1 MNQVFQKE
9 KQNDLQKLYNRQI
22 IPFSQKLK
30 YLFIMP
36 CVNRLERNAI
46 QVIDKTFDNF
56 EKNKLFDTVENVEWK
71 FLLLESGS
79 KDLSYLNSILPYLEN
94 YKNNINIIYSQS
106 PLDGPKNIFR
116 IFDIALKLKED
127 EFDFIIWMDDDI
139 VVCENFLKNCD
150 YWIRNYMN
158 FTIFGSLY
166 SPYHSFPVPNLNSN
180 ICKQSY
186 VRSYH
191 GSCCTIFK
199 PILAKYIVPLFFK
212 TNLLRNV
219 VEPDLRFR
227 ESIMKF
233 FPNIQFFLVSYP
245 SLVYH
250 LNIGSAIYG
259 HKQVKKGHQCREFI
273 GTSND
278 PKWYLNYEYYKE
290 QLKSQIINK
299 NIIMEIQPTIQLI
312 NNNYNENEN
321 ENKIENDNNDNNNI
335 NDKNIN
341 NSIINKDINKKM
353 NKNPFL
359 FGLFNLNMDID
370 ISRY

>member
-1 MNQVFQKE
+1 MNQVFLKE
-9 KQNDLQKLYNRQI
+9 KQNDLNKLYNGKI

-56 EKNKLFDTVENVEWK
+56 ENNKLFDNIENVEWK

-79 KDLSYLNSILPYLEN
+79 KDLTYLKSIYPYFEK
-94 YKNNINIIYSQS
+94 YKNHINIIYSHT

-116 IFDIALKLKED
+116 IFDIASKLKED

-158 FTIFGSLY
+158 FTVFGSLY

-199 PILAKYIVPLFFK
+199 PLLAKYILPLFFK

-233 FPNIQFFLVSYP
+233 FPNVQYFLVSYP

-278 PKWYLNYEYYKE
+278 PKWYLNYEFYKE

-299 NIIMEIQPTIQLI
+299 NIIMEIQPTIQSFENKVENNDNNIII
-312 NNNYNENEN
+312 NNNYD
-321 ENKIENDNNDNNNI
+321 NDNIDKKDNI
-335 NDKNIN
+335 N
-341 NSIINKDINKKM
+341 NKDINKKI

-359 FGLFNLNMDID
+359 FGLFNSNIDMD

>member
-1 MNQVFQKE
+1 MNNVFQKE
-9 KQNDLQKLYNRQI
+9 KQNDLTKLYTGKI

-46 QVIDKTFDNF
+46 QVIEQTFQNFENNNLFDNI
-56 EKNKLFDTVENVEWK
+56 ENVEWK

-79 KDLSYLNSILPYLEN
+79 KDLSYLKNIYPYFEK
-94 YKNNINIIYSQS
+94 YKNNINIIYSQN
-106 PLDGPKNIFR
+106 PLDGPKNIYR
-116 IFDIALKLKED
+116 IFDIALKLKEN

-139 VVCENFLKNCD
+139 VVCNNFLKNCD

-180 ICKQSY
+180 ICKQSF

-233 FPNIQFFLVSYP
+233 FPNIQHFLVSYP

-259 HKQVKKGHQCREFI
+259 HQQIKKGHQCKEFI

-278 PKWYLNYEYYKE
+278 PKWYLNYDFYKE
-290 QLKSQIINK
+290 KLKSEMINK
-299 NIIMEIQPTIQLI
+299 NITIEIQSNINK
-312 NNNYNENEN
+312 NNNNMNINSNEDVIIDNNLNIEKDN
-321 ENKIENDNNDNNNI
+321 IKTNKIV
-335 NDKNIN
+335 KN
-341 NSIINKDINKKM
+341 NS
-353 NKNPFL
+353 FL
-359 FGLFNLNMDID
+359 NLFNFNIDMD